1 MDAWLARQ
9 LPQIGGLPDFQR
21 FCQELPRAELA
32 ALPAPSTLVFKDSD
46 YEVRV
51 FSVDWRWC
59 ERATGPW
66 RLGYCQPGGWFA
78 QGPQSD
84 RVFLRPARGL
94 AVLRALGAIPVEAW
108 RPSMGVDGQEGRTA
122 NEKVVVE
129 AEVMRPVH
137 DLMR

>member
-1 MDAWLARQ
+1 
-9 LPQIGGLPDFQR
+9 
-21 FCQELPRAELA
+21 
-32 ALPAPSTLVFKDSD
+32 
-46 YEVRV
+46 
-51 FSVDWRWC
+51 
-59 ERATGPW
+59 
-66 RLGYCQPGGWFA
+66 
-78 QGPQSD
+78 
-84 RVFLRPARGL
+84 L